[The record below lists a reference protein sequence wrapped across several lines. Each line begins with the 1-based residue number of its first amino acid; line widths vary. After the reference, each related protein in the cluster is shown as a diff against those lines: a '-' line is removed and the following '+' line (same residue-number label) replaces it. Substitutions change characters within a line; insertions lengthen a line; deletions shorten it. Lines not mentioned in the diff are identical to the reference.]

1 MFLTLN
7 GQFNN
12 KINDAVEAPD
22 KPKGMLKPRHT
33 LSSNIE
39 LHFYD
44 KRNTQVDKE
53 PCSNN
58 QLPLVTSK

>member
-33 LSSNIE
+33 LSSNLE
-39 LHFYD
+39 WHFYN
-44 KRNTQVDKE
+44 KRTHKLTK
-53 PCSNN
+53 S
-58 QLPLVTSK
+58 LVAIISRHL